1 MSKIIIRTLLIIVV
15 VATGFGVTGCAQQGA
30 QYGLRGYPNAPHQR
44 VQPLVVDQN
53 AIYNMNPQQFKEYQK
68 RVNWAT
74 DYNRKL
80 IRNDVAAANAAKSW
94 TGNTNSY
101 NNDNFGRIGR
111 DASRTFSNELSRA
124 ISDGIRDMFD

>member
-1 MSKIIIRTLLIIVV
+1 MMVALVVLIGWMSS
-15 VATGFGVTGCAQQGA
+15 GCAQQQGA

-44 VQPLVVDQN
+44 VQPLIVDQN
-53 AIYNMNPQQFKEYQK
+53 VMYSMSPAQFDEYQR

-101 NNDNFGRIGR
+101 HNDNFGRIVR
-111 DASRTFSNELSRA
+111 DTSRTLSNEISYA
-124 ISDGIRDMFD
+124 ISDVIRDAFD

>member
-1 MSKIIIRTLLIIVV
+1 MKQFIQVILLVV
-15 VATGFGVTGCAQQGA
+15 VAAMFTGCAQQQGA

-44 VQPLVVDQN
+44 VQPLHVDQN
-53 AIYNMNPQQFKEYQK
+53 AMYNMSPAQFDEYQ
-68 RVNWAT
+68 RRINWAT
-74 DYNRKL
+74 DYNRKI

-101 NNDNFGRIGR
+101 HNDNFGRIGR